1 MEADKNNKKS
11 KECVIKIY
19 SKTEKEEKSVIKHFV
34 YEYSKQKINCE
45 FNENYIK
52 ISFKTS
58 NLNDICKVFYRP
70 PVKNAIKRS
79 LLIYSLIYNRF
90 FLYDADKKYEVIFDN
105 EPCETENVFPVYSMG
120 SQNANLDFNY
130 KDGVLSNI
138 MAIKESARDA
148 RLVALTDFIISKT
161 KIFESERFL
170 YLWMVMNGIYNYVWK
185 KGNNEKGN
193 ESEQISYLAKIK
205 NFKGTEFSREE
216 KNHVFNWIRGYLY
229 TELSDSSGCNCF
241 KKSAYDRI
249 EKYVWQET
257 GKNEDGKAFVL
268 FHFCYTLRCKLFHAD
283 TSAVLYCLGNDNDW
297 KLLKTLNNMLET
309 FLKEELDLVFNDDYL
324 KA

>member
-1 MEADKNNKKS
+1 MEKYKNNKKS

-19 SKTEKEEKSVIKHFV
+19 AKTEKEEKSAKKCFV
-34 YEYSKQKINCE
+34 YKYSRQKINCE

-58 NLNDICKVFYRP
+58 NLNDICKIFYRP
-70 PVKNAIKRS
+70 LVKNAIKRS

-90 FLYDADKKYEVIFDN
+90 FLYDVDKKYEVIFDN

-120 SQNANLDFNY
+120 SENANLGFNY

-148 RLVALTDFIISKT
+148 RIVALTDFIISKA

-170 YLWMVMNGIYNYVWK
+170 YLWMAMNGIYNYVWK
-185 KGNNEKGN
+185 NRNNEKGT
-193 ESEQISYLAKIK
+193 ESERISYLAKIK
-205 NFKGTEFSREE
+205 NFKGVEFSREE
-216 KNHVFNWIRGYLY
+216 KNHVFNWIRDYLY
-229 TELSDSSGCNCF
+229 TELSNSFGCNCF
-241 KKSAYDRI
+241 EKYAYDKI
-249 EKYVWQET
+249 EEHVWQKT
-257 GKNEDGKAFVL
+257 GKKEDGKAFVL

-297 KLLKTLNNMLET
+297 KLLKILNNMLET
-309 FLKEELDLVFNDDYL
+309 FLKEELNLAFDDDYL